1 MKTYQSLFNPKT
13 HKVDFSKVDL
23 VESLDNSPYS
33 KHTNPDIEFEKNTE
47 LDNIREK
54 YFRGKIFNVGDLVES
69 NNTYLEILSRGSNYL
84 TVTDSA
90 GKIQRKWLVEVKVI
104 DEQTSNLI
112 REDFGNVTT
121 NQVTYKGFTT
131 KNFDISK
138 EAIFEYTKLTQTPN
152 VDPVALLN
160 AIKAT
165 DQAFGIQKSIVSG
178 SLSIDDFH
186 KFQRAQ
192 QVAVDILK
200 RLGVYQH
207 HEDYLMNSYHKMETV
222 VSDYG
227 HHDSYMAGKIQEM
240 AYSNSDKLKIAK
252 IVAGTLGIESDSSS
266 PEDLINKALKS
277 LSKNPLKTDSL
288 KILKNMLSTAT
299 EAGIM
304 YDRKL
309 VPALVKEDVVG
320 ADKVP
325 TVTNSKAKDKNS
337 QLKGATKVPVV
348 TNPSE
353 VHPNDN
359 DEDDRGGPPDQDSD
373 DVQNTQGDFDGESK
387 GANRVGST
395 MEPNDDK
402 DSLRRMKIKYKLH
415 EKDCN
420 ACEDNSEEDD
430 MELSDDELDDM
441 VDKVSDEDILNTY
454 DDDELHIVDD
464 EGNHVA
470 HVKDL
475 DGMNESYLTEVLSR
489 MERIKAAIRFKQ
501 SEGKRMRKM
510 KIALHT
516 RSNPQRINHRA
527 RTAAI
532 NALKAKLARKPL
544 SQLTVQ
550 EKERLERIISKKKK
564 LIDKAA
570 MKLVPKIRK
579 IENARLHP
587 IHRG

>member
-23 VESLDNSPYS
+23 AESLDNSPYS

-47 LDNIREK
+47 LDIIREK
-54 YFRGKIFNVGDLVES
+54 YFRGEIFNVGDLVES

-84 TVTDSA
+84 TVTDSE
-90 GKIQRKWLVEVKVI
+90 GKIQRKWLVEVKAI
-104 DEQTSNLI
+104 DEQSSNLI

-121 NQVTYKGFTT
+121 NQITYKGFTT

-138 EAIFEYTKLTQTPN
+138 EAIFEYSKLVQLPN

-178 SLSIDDFH
+178 SLSIEDFH

-192 QVAVDILK
+192 QIAVDILK
-200 RLGVYQH
+200 RLGVYLH
-207 HEDYLMNSYHKMETV
+207 HEDYLMNSYHKMELV

-227 HHDSYMAGKIQEM
+227 KQDSYTAGKIQEM

-252 IVAGTLGIESDSSS
+252 IVAGTLGVESDSSS
-266 PEDLINKALKS
+266 PEELINKALKT
-277 LSKNPLKTDSL
+277 LSKNPLKSDSL

-304 YDRKL
+304 YDKKL
-309 VPALVKEDVVG
+309 MPALVKEDSSKLVSSP
-320 ADKVP
+320 KV
-325 TVTNSKAKDKNS
+325 KK
-337 QLKGATKVPVV
+337 V

-353 VHPNDN
+353 VHPSDD
-359 DEDDRGGPPDQDSD
+359 DEDDEGGPSDDDSD
-373 DVQNTQGDFDGESK
+373 NMQNSHGHLDHESK

-395 MEPNDDK
+395 IEPNDNNDT
-402 DSLRRMKIKYKLH
+402 LRRMKIKYKLH
-415 EKDCN
+415 E
-420 ACEDNSEEDD
+420 EDSEEDD
-430 MELSDDELDDM
+430 ISDDELEDM
-441 VDKVSDEDILNTY
+441 VDKLSDEDILSTY

-464 EGNHVA
+464 EGTHVA

-501 SEGKRMRKM
+501 SQGKRMRKM

-516 RSNPQRINHRA
+516 RSSPQRINHRA
-527 RTAAI
+527 RNAAI
-532 NALKAKLARKPL
+532 NALKVKLARKPL

-550 EKERLERIISKKKK
+550 EKERLERIVAKKKK

-579 IENARLHP
+579 LETARLHP
-587 IHRG
+587 INRD

>member
-13 HKVDFSKVDL
+13 SKIDFSKVDL
-23 VESLDNSPYS
+23 IESLDNSPFS
-33 KHTNPDIEFEKNTE
+33 KHTDPNIEFDKTTE
-47 LDNIREK
+47 LDSIREQ
-54 YFRGKIFNVGDLVES
+54 YFRGDIFNVGDIVES

-84 TVTDSA
+84 TVTDSD
-90 GKIQRKWLVEVKVI
+90 GNIQRKWLVEVNVV
-104 DEQTSNLI
+104 DNQTKQSLK
-112 REDFGNVTT
+112 EDFSNVTT

-138 EAIFEYTKLTQTPN
+138 EAIFEYTKLTQLPN
-152 VDPVALLN
+152 IDPVALLN

-186 KFQRAQ
+186 AFQRAQ

-200 RLGVYQH
+200 RLGVYPH
-207 HEDYLMNSYHKMETV
+207 HEDYLINSYHKMEMA

-240 AYSNSDKLKIAK
+240 TYSSSDKLKIAK
-252 IVAGTLGIESDSSS
+252 IVAGTLGVDSDSSS
-266 PEDLINKALKS
+266 PEELINKALKT
-277 LSKNPLKTDSL
+277 LSKNPLKSDSL
-288 KILKNMLSTAT
+288 KILKNMLNTAT

-304 YDRKL
+304 YDKKL
-309 VPALVKEDVVG
+309 MPALVKEDSVVG
-320 ADKVP
+320 ATKIP
-325 TVTNSKAKDKNS
+325 IIIKSKDK
-337 QLKGATKVPVV
+337 QPPLTGANKVPVI
-348 TNPSE
+348 TNPNK

-373 DVQNTQGDFDGESK
+373 DVKNTQSDFDGESK

-395 MEPNDDK
+395 MEPNNDK

-415 EKDCN
+415 EDGCDT
-420 ACEDNSEEDD
+420 CTDSEEDD
-430 MELSDDELDDM
+430 SEMSDDELDDM
-441 VDKVSDEDILNTY
+441 VDKVSDEDILSTY
-454 DDDELHIVDD
+454 DDDELHVVDD

-470 HVKDL
+470 HVKEL
-475 DGMNESYLTEVLSR
+475 NGMNESYLTEVLSR

-516 RSNPQRINHRA
+516 RSSPQKINHRA

-550 EKERLERIISKKKK
+550 EKERIERIVAKKKK

-587 IHRG
+587 INRD

>member
-13 HKVDFSKVDL
+13 SKIDFSKVDL
-23 VESLDNSPYS
+23 IESLDNSPFS
-33 KHTNPDIEFEKNTE
+33 KHTNPNIEFDKTTE
-47 LDNIREK
+47 LDSIREQ
-54 YFRGKIFNVGDLVES
+54 YFRGDIFNVGDIVES

-84 TVTDSA
+84 TVTDSD
-90 GKIQRKWLVEVKVI
+90 GNIQRKWLVEVNVVDNQLK
-104 DEQTSNLI
+104 QSLK
-112 REDFGNVTT
+112 EDFGNVTT

-138 EAIFEYTKLTQTPN
+138 EAIFEYTKLTQLPN
-152 VDPVALLN
+152 IDPVALLN

-186 KFQRAQ
+186 AFQRAQ

-200 RLGVYQH
+200 RLGVYLH
-207 HEDYLMNSYHKMETV
+207 HEDYLMNSYHKMELA

-227 HHDSYMAGKIQEM
+227 SQDSYSAGKIQEM
-240 AYSNSDKLKIAK
+240 TYSSSDKLKIAK
-252 IVAGTLGIESDSSS
+252 IVAGTLGVDSDSSS
-266 PEDLINKALKS
+266 PEELINKALKT
-277 LSKNPLKTDSL
+277 LSKNPLKSDSL

-304 YDRKL
+304 YDKKL
-309 VPALVKEDVVG
+309 MPALVKEDSSKLVSSP
-320 ADKVP
+320 KV
-325 TVTNSKAKDKNS
+325 KR
-337 QLKGATKVPVV
+337 V
-348 TNPSE
+348 TNPDQ
-353 VHPNDN
+353 VHPNDG
-359 DEDDRGGPPDQDSD
+359 DEDDNGGPEDKDSD
-373 DVQNTQGDFDGESK
+373 DSKNTQSDVDDESK
-387 GANRVGST
+387 GSHRVGST
-395 MEPNDDK
+395 MEPNNDN

-415 EKDCN
+415 E
-420 ACEDNSEEDD
+420 EDSEDD
-430 MELSDDELDDM
+430 SEMSDDELDDM
-441 VDKVSDEDILNTY
+441 VDKVSDEDILSTY
-454 DDDELHIVDD
+454 DDDELHVVDD
-464 EGNHVA
+464 EGNHVT

-501 SEGKRMRKM
+501 SQGKRIRKM

-516 RSNPQRINHRA
+516 RSSPQKINHRA
-527 RTAAI
+527 RNAAI

-550 EKERLERIISKKKK
+550 EKERIERIVAKKKK

-587 IHRG
+587 INRD

>member
-13 HKVDFSKVDL
+13 NKIDFKKVDL
-23 VESLDNSPYS
+23 IESLDNSPYS
-33 KHTNPDIEFEKNTE
+33 KHSNPNIEFEKTTE
-47 LDNIREK
+47 LDTIREQ
-54 YFRGKIFNVGDLVES
+54 YFRGEIFNVGDIVES
-69 NNTYLEILSRGSNYL
+69 NDTYLEILSRGSNYL
-84 TVTDSA
+84 TVTDSD
-90 GKIQRKWLVEVKVI
+90 GNIQRKWLVEVKMV
-104 DEQTSNLI
+104 DEETSNLLK
-112 REDFGNVTT
+112 EDFGNVTT

-152 VDPVALLN
+152 IDPVALLN

-186 KFQRAQ
+186 TFQRAQ

-200 RLGVYQH
+200 RLGVYLH
-207 HEDYLMNSYHKMETV
+207 HEDYLMNSYHKMELA

-227 HHDSYMAGKIQEM
+227 SQDSYSAGKIQEM
-240 AYSNSDKLKIAK
+240 TYSSSDKLKIAK
-252 IVAGTLGIESDSSS
+252 IVAGTLGVDSDSSS
-266 PEDLINKALKS
+266 PEELINKALKT
-277 LSKNPLKTDSL
+277 LSKNPLKSDSL
-288 KILKNMLSTAT
+288 KILKNMLNTAT

-304 YDRKL
+304 YDKKL
-309 VPALVKEDVVG
+309 MPALVKEDSSKLVSSQ
-320 ADKVP
+320 KV
-325 TVTNSKAKDKNS
+325 KR
-337 QLKGATKVPVV
+337 V
-348 TNPSE
+348 TNPDQ
-353 VHPNDN
+353 VHPNDS
-359 DEDDRGGPPDQDSD
+359 DEDDNGGPGDQDSD
-373 DVQNTQGDFDGESK
+373 DSKNTQSDFDDESK
-387 GANRVGST
+387 GSHRVGST
-395 MEPNDDK
+395 IEPNGDK

-415 EKDCN
+415 ED
-420 ACEDNSEEDD
+420 SEEDD
-430 MELSDDELDDM
+430 SEMSDDELDDM
-441 VDKVSDEDILNTY
+441 LNSVSDEDILSTY
-454 DDDELHIVDD
+454 DDDELHVVDD

-501 SEGKRMRKM
+501 SQGKRMRKM

-516 RSNPQRINHRA
+516 RSSPQRINHRA
-527 RTAAI
+527 RNAAI

-550 EKERLERIISKKKK
+550 EKERIERIVAKKKK

-587 IHRG
+587 INRD

>member
-1 MKTYQSLFNPKT
+1 MKTYQTLFNPKT
-13 HKVDFSKVDL
+13 GNIDFSKPHI
-23 VESLDNSPYS
+23 VESLDQSPYS
-33 KHTNPDIEFEKNTE
+33 KQSNPNIEFDKTTE
-47 LDNIREK
+47 LDTIREQ
-54 YFRGKIFNVGDLVES
+54 YFRGEIFNVGDIVES
-69 NNTYLEILSRGSNYL
+69 NNVPYEILSRGSNYI
-84 TVTDSA
+84 TVTDSD
-90 GKIQRKWLVEVKVI
+90 GNIKRKWLVEVKAA
-104 DEQTSNLI
+104 EAKLLK
-112 REDFGNVTT
+112 EDFGNVTT
-121 NQVTYKGFTT
+121 SQVTYKGFTT

-138 EAIFEYTKLTQTPN
+138 EAIFEYTKLTQLPN
-152 VDPVALLN
+152 IDPVALLN

-165 DQAFGIQKSIVSG
+165 DLAFGIQKSIVSG

-200 RLGVYQH
+200 RLGVYLH
-207 HEDYLMNSYHKMETV
+207 HEDYLMNSYHKMELV

-227 HHDSYMAGKIQEM
+227 KQDSYTAGKIQEM
-240 AYSNSDKLKIAK
+240 TYSSSDKLKIAK
-252 IVAGTLGIESDSSS
+252 IVAGTLGVESDSSS

-277 LSKNPLKTDSL
+277 LSKSPLKADSL
-288 KILKNMLSTAT
+288 KILKNMLTTAT

-304 YDRKL
+304 YDKKL
-309 VPALVKEDVVG
+309 MPALVKEDSSKLVSSP
-320 ADKVP
+320 KV
-325 TVTNSKAKDKNS
+325 KK
-337 QLKGATKVPVV
+337 V

-353 VHPNDN
+353 VHPSDN
-359 DEDDRGGPPDQDSD
+359 DEDDEGGPSDDDSD
-373 DVQNTQGDFDGESK
+373 NMQNAHGHLDHESK

-395 MEPNDDK
+395 IEPNDNNDT
-402 DSLRRMKIKYKLH
+402 LRRMKIKYKLH
-415 EKDCN
+415 E
-420 ACEDNSEEDD
+420 EDSEEDD
-430 MELSDDELDDM
+430 MSDDELDDM

-464 EGNHVA
+464 EGTHVA

-489 MERIKAAIRFKQ
+489 MERIKAGIRFKQ

-510 KIALHT
+510 KVALHT

-532 NALKAKLARKPL
+532 NALKVKLARKPL

-579 IENARLHP
+579 LETARLHP
-587 IHRG
+587 INRD

>member
-1 MKTYQSLFNPKT
+1 MKTYQTLFNPKT
-13 HKVDFSKVDL
+13 GNIDFSKPHI
-23 VESLDNSPYS
+23 VESLDQSPYS
-33 KHTNPDIEFEKNTE
+33 KQSNPNIEFDKTTE
-47 LDNIREK
+47 LDTIREQ
-54 YFRGKIFNVGDLVES
+54 YFRGEIFNVGDIVES
-69 NNTYLEILSRGSNYL
+69 NNVPYEILSRGSNYI
-84 TVTDSA
+84 TVTDSD
-90 GKIQRKWLVEVKVI
+90 GNIERKWLVEVKAV
-104 DEQTSNLI
+104 EAKLLK
-112 REDFGNVTT
+112 EDLGNVTT
-121 NQVTYKGFTT
+121 SQVTYKGFTT

-138 EAIFEYTKLTQTPN
+138 EAIFEYTKLTQLPN
-152 VDPVALLN
+152 IDPVALLN

-165 DQAFGIQKSIVSG
+165 DLAFGIQKSIVSG

-200 RLGVYQH
+200 RLGVYLH
-207 HEDYLMNSYHKMETV
+207 HEDYLMNSYHKMELV

-227 HHDSYMAGKIQEM
+227 KQDSYTAGKIQEM
-240 AYSNSDKLKIAK
+240 TYSSSDKLKIAK
-252 IVAGTLGIESDSSS
+252 IVAGTLGVESDSSS

-277 LSKNPLKTDSL
+277 LSKSPLKADSL
-288 KILKNMLSTAT
+288 KILKNMLTTAT

-304 YDRKL
+304 YDKKL
-309 VPALVKEDVVG
+309 MPALVKEDSSKLVSSP
-320 ADKVP
+320 KV
-325 TVTNSKAKDKNS
+325 KK
-337 QLKGATKVPVV
+337 V

-353 VHPNDN
+353 VHPSDN
-359 DEDDRGGPPDQDSD
+359 DEDDEGGPSDDDSD
-373 DVQNTQGDFDGESK
+373 NMQNAHGHLDHESK

-395 MEPNDDK
+395 IEPNDNNDT
-402 DSLRRMKIKYKLH
+402 LRRMKIKYKLH
-415 EKDCN
+415 E
-420 ACEDNSEEDD
+420 EDSEEDD
-430 MELSDDELDDM
+430 MSDDELDDM

-454 DDDELHIVDD
+454 DDNELHIVDD
-464 EGNHVA
+464 EGTHVA

-510 KIALHT
+510 KVALHT

-532 NALKAKLARKPL
+532 NALKVKLARKPL

-579 IENARLHP
+579 LETARLHP
-587 IHRG
+587 INKG

>member
-13 HKVDFSKVDL
+13 YKVDFSKVDL
-23 VESLDNSPYS
+23 AESLDNSPYS

-47 LDNIREK
+47 LDIIREK
-54 YFRGKIFNVGDLVES
+54 YFRGEIFNVGDLVES

-84 TVTDSA
+84 TVTDSD
-90 GKIQRKWLVEVKVI
+90 GKIERKWLVEVKAI

-112 REDFGNVTT
+112 REDFGNVTA
-121 NQVTYKGFTT
+121 NQITYKGFTT

-138 EAIFEYTKLTQTPN
+138 EAIFEYSKLVQLPN

-178 SLSIDDFH
+178 SLSIEDFH

-192 QVAVDILK
+192 QIAVDILK
-200 RLGVYQH
+200 RLGVYLH
-207 HEDYLMNSYHKMETV
+207 HEDYLMNSYHKMELV

-227 HHDSYMAGKIQEM
+227 KQDSYTAGKIQEM

-252 IVAGTLGIESDSSS
+252 IVAGTLGVESDSSS
-266 PEDLINKALKS
+266 PEELINKALKT
-277 LSKNPLKTDSL
+277 LSKNPLKSDSL

-304 YDRKL
+304 YDKKL
-309 VPALVKEDVVG
+309 MPALVKEDSSKLVSSP
-320 ADKVP
+320 KV
-325 TVTNSKAKDKNS
+325 KK
-337 QLKGATKVPVV
+337 V

-353 VHPNDN
+353 VHPSDD
-359 DEDDRGGPPDQDSD
+359 DEDDEGGPSDDDSD
-373 DVQNTQGDFDGESK
+373 NMQNAHGHLDHESK

-395 MEPNDDK
+395 IEPNGNN

-415 EKDCN
+415 E
-420 ACEDNSEEDD
+420 EDSEEDD
-430 MELSDDELDDM
+430 ISDDELDDM
-441 VDKVSDEDILNTY
+441 VDKLSDEDILSTY

-464 EGNHVA
+464 EGTHVA

-501 SEGKRMRKM
+501 SQGKRMRKM

-516 RSNPQRINHRA
+516 RSSPQRINHRA
-527 RTAAI
+527 RNAAI

-550 EKERLERIISKKKK
+550 EKERIERIVAKKKK
-564 LIDKAA
+564 LIDKTA

-587 IHRG
+587 INRD

>member
-23 VESLDNSPYS
+23 IESLDNSPYS
-33 KHTNPDIEFEKNTE
+33 KHTNPDIEFEKTTE
-47 LDNIREK
+47 LDSIREK
-54 YFRGKIFNVGDLVES
+54 YFRGEIFNVGDLVES

-84 TVTDSA
+84 TVTDSN
-90 GKIQRKWLVEVKVI
+90 GKIQRKWLVEVKAI

-112 REDFGNVTT
+112 KEDFGNVTT
-121 NQVTYKGFTT
+121 NQITYKGLTT
-131 KNFDISK
+131 KKFEISK
-138 EAIFEYTKLTQTPN
+138 EAIFEYSKLVQLPN

-178 SLSIDDFH
+178 SLSIEDFH

-200 RLGVYQH
+200 RLGVYLH
-207 HEDYLMNSYHKMETV
+207 HEDYLMNSYHKMELV

-227 HHDSYMAGKIQEM
+227 KQDSYTAGKIQEM

-252 IVAGTLGIESDSSS
+252 IVAGTLGVESDSSS
-266 PEDLINKALKS
+266 PEELINKALKT
-277 LSKNPLKTDSL
+277 LSKNPLKSDSL
-288 KILKNMLSTAT
+288 KILKNMLTTAA

-304 YDRKL
+304 YDKKL
-309 VPALVKEDVVG
+309 MPALVKEDSSKLVSSP
-320 ADKVP
+320 KV
-325 TVTNSKAKDKNS
+325 KKI
-337 QLKGATKVPVV
+337 

-353 VHPNDN
+353 VHPSDN
-359 DEDDRGGPPDQDSD
+359 DEDDEGGPSDDDSD
-373 DVQNTQGDFDGESK
+373 NMQNSHGHLDHESK

-395 MEPNDDK
+395 IEPNDNN

-415 EKDCN
+415 E
-420 ACEDNSEEDD
+420 EDSEEDD
-430 MELSDDELDDM
+430 ISDDELDDM
-441 VDKVSDEDILNTY
+441 VDKLSDEDILNTY

-464 EGNHVA
+464 EGTHVA

-501 SEGKRMRKM
+501 SQGKRMRKM

-516 RSNPQRINHRA
+516 RSSPQRINHRA

-550 EKERLERIISKKKK
+550 EKERLERIVAKKKK

-587 IHRG
+587 INRD